1 MTKLLL
7 SLVLVAFA
15 AYGLV
20 EAWPILSGPSLSVT
34 APLDG
39 ASVQGGIVSVR
50 GSVAHVAL
58 LTLDGAPVLR
68 DEEGR
73 FSSTLTL
80 PRGTSILTF
89 MAADRF
95 GRHVTATRT
104 VFIP

>member
-1 MTKLLL
+1 MKLLL
-7 SLVLVAFA
+7 SLVLIALA

-20 EAWPILSGPSLSVT
+20 EAWPILSGPALSVA
-34 APLDG
+34 APRDS
-39 ASVQGGIVSVR
+39 APVPGGIVSVR

-68 DEEGR
+68 DERGG

-89 MAADRF
+89 TAADRF
-95 GRHVTATRT
+95 GRRVTATRT
-104 VFIP
+104 VFVP